1 MNDKNY
7 NPSAINEYFAWLEKN
22 LDPKSN
28 LQQTAH
34 GYMEKVRAEANS
46 EESDHAPFLT
56 IITRTQGKRPDMLTE
71 MLLCLTGQSNTD
83 FELLIMGHNLS
94 ADQHTLVSGLIDDL
108 PDWMREKTRLIPV
121 NGGTRTTP
129 LNAGFEA
136 AKGRYIA
143 VLDDDDLVFDHWVE
157 AFYDLSKKHNGTIL
171 HAYCVLQ
178 DWETVGGDFP
188 NTPRAAASPS
198 NIYCTKFKLL
208 DELRLNTCP
217 LCTLAFPAYA
227 FKELGLRFDETLT
240 TTEDWDYL
248 MRCAFLTGVSD
259 TSEIT
264 FLYRNWLNA
273 ENSATLHK
281 KEEWDNN
288 YYRIVRQF
296 VETPILIP
304 PKTLHGIIDNFPD
317 RDSETDDEDDS
328 DSDKV
333 FESVVCMQELFYN
346 DGNGYNQKKR
356 LRPDYHVDQKKYRF
370 GFKPGKKDPGP
381 IYSIRFD
388 PHHFGH
394 LTVSDLLF
402 HIVSPDGSVAEYT
415 INDVKSNG
423 MTIDNRLVFL
433 KNDPQIYL
441 SFPSPIEIKEVLIG
455 CTLNGMVADEDID
468 VFLAQSHGKVPSFF
482 YRAARKLWRIAKR
495 IGKKI
500 LGK

>member
-1 MNDKNY
+1 MSEKKY
-7 NPSAINEYFAWLEKN
+7 KPSAINEYFAWLEQN
-22 LDPKSN
+22 VDPKSD
-28 LQQTAH
+28 LQKTAH
-34 GYMEKVRAEANS
+34 DYMEKVRAEAATPCQ
-46 EESDHAPFLT
+46 DDAPFLT

-83 FELLIMGHNLS
+83 VELLVMGHNLTS
-94 ADQHTLVSGLIDDL
+94 EQHTLVSGLIDDL
-108 PDWMREKTRLIPV
+108 PEWMRKKTRLIPV

-136 AKGRYIA
+136 AKGKYIA

-157 AFYDLSKKHNGTIL
+157 AFYNLYQKHNGTIL
-171 HAYCVLQ
+171 HAYCILQ
-178 DWETVGGDFP
+178 DWETVGGKFP
-188 NTPRAAASPS
+188 NTPRAADAPS
-198 NIYCTKFKLL
+198 NVYCKKFKLL

-259 TSEIT
+259 TTEIT

-281 KEEWDNN
+281 KEEWENN

-296 VETPILIP
+296 VDTPILIP
-304 PKTLHGIIDNFPD
+304 PRALHGIIDNFPD
-317 RDSETDDEDDS
+317 QNDSDEDFDNGA
-328 DSDKV
+328 
-333 FESVVCMQELFYN
+333 CMQELFYN
-346 DGNGYNQKKR
+346 DGGGYDPKKR
-356 LRPDYHVDQKKYRF
+356 LRPDYHNNQKKYRF
-370 GFKPGKKDPGP
+370 AFKPGNKQPGP
-381 IYSIRFD
+381 IQSIRFD

-394 LTVSDLLF
+394 LTVSDLLI
-402 HIVSPDGSVAEYT
+402 HIDHVDGSFSEYT
-415 INDVKSNG
+415 IKDVKSNG
-423 MTIDNRLVFL
+423 KVIQNRLVFL

-441 SFPSPIEIKEVLIG
+441 DFHAPIEVKQVLIG
-455 CTLNGMVADEDID
+455 CTLNGLVSDEDID
-468 VFLAQSHGKVPSFF
+468 AFLAQNRGKLHSFF
-482 YRAARKLWRIAKR
+482 YRAARKLWRIAKK

-500 LGK
+500 LRK

>member
-1 MNDKNY
+1 
-7 NPSAINEYFAWLEKN
+7 
-22 LDPKSN
+22 
-28 LQQTAH
+28 
-34 GYMEKVRAEANS
+34 MEKQRAEAKK
-46 EESDHAPFLT
+46 EATDAPFLT
-56 IITRTQGKRPDMLTE
+56 IVTRTQGKRPDMLTE
-71 MLLCLTGQSNTD
+71 MLLCLTGQTNTD

-94 ADQHTLVSGLIDDL
+94 ADQHNLVSGLIDDL

-136 AKGRYIA
+136 AKGKYIA

-157 AFYDLSKKHNGTIL
+157 AFYDLHKKHDGTIL
-171 HAYCVLQ
+171 HSYCVLQ
-178 DWETVGGDFP
+178 DWETVGGKFP
-188 NTPRAAASPS
+188 NTPRAAASPN

-227 FKELGLRFDETLT
+227 FKVLGLRFDETLT

-248 MRCAFLTGVSD
+248 MRCSFLTGVSD

-281 KEEWDNN
+281 KQEWDNN

-296 VETPILIP
+296 VKTPILIP
-304 PKTLHGIIDNFPD
+304 PGTLHGIIDNFPEPDTEDEKDD
-317 RDSETDDEDDS
+317 RKVKSEKSKDSKQDPDS
-328 DSDKV
+328 DEV
-333 FESVVCMQELFYN
+333 FENVVCMQELFYN
-346 DGNGYNQKKR
+346 DGNGYHQKKR
-356 LRPDYHVDQKKYRF
+356 LRPDYNIDQKKYRF

-381 IYSIRFD
+381 IHSIRFD

-394 LTVSDLLF
+394 LTVTDLLI
-402 HIVSPDGSVAEYT
+402 HVVHSDNTHAEYT
-415 INDVKSNG
+415 IKDVKSNG
-423 MTIDNRLVFL
+423 KTIDNRLVFL

-441 SFPSPIEIKEVLIG
+441 NFASPVRIKQILIG
-455 CTLNGMVADEDID
+455 CTLNGIVSDEDID
-468 VFLAQSHGKVPSFF
+468 VFLTQSHGKVPSFF
-482 YRAARKLWRIAKR
+482 YRAARKLWHGAKK